1 MSKKTSSYIKSEPR
15 VKNRKSVPILT
26 PGIGTRISAA
36 AEQIGTR
43 KSAAGAAGVSS
54 DSLQR
59 YIREEVEPT
68 FSAVAGLAH
77 AAGVNLEWLATGEG
91 PMLRGEAEHVAPLDQ
106 GVMRDVIQVV
116 EEFLQ
121 ERGLRLEPEKK
132 AELLV
137 LLYEDVREHEGK
149 VDRARILKLV
159 NLAA

>member
-1 MSKKTSSYIKSEPR
+1 MSKKTSSYIKSEPQG
-15 VKNRKSVPILT
+15 KNRNSVPILA

-36 AEQIGTR
+36 AEQIGKR
-43 KSAAGAAGVSS
+43 KAAAGAAGVSS

-77 AAGVNLEWLATGEG
+77 AANVNLEWLATGEG
-91 PMLRGEAEHVAPLDQ
+91 PMKKGEGVAVAPLDR
-106 GVMRDVIQVV
+106 GVLQDVIVVV

-121 ERGLRLEPEKK
+121 ERGLCLEPEKK

-149 VDRARILKLV
+149 IDRARIIKIV